1 MQCHLQEPMA
11 DREESI
17 MVKLLSAILG
27 VALLAATV
35 SPASAEWRGRSEEWR
50 RGGGE
55 WREQRQQF
63 NGGPGTGLGGAGSGV
78 GRGLPFVSSPPVYNA
93 PFARP
98 PYNYGPRC
106 GFPFC

>member
-1 MQCHLQEPMA
+1 
-11 DREESI
+11 

-50 RGGGE
+50 GGGGEWRHGSDE

-63 NGGPGTGLGGAGSGV
+63 NGGSGIGLGGAGSGV
-78 GRGLPFVSSPPVYNA
+78 GRGLPFVSPPPVTSPA
-93 PFARP
+93 FR
-98 PYNYGPRC
+98 YGPHC
-106 GFPFC
+106 GFPYC